1 MRDASVDENGIYV
14 TAQLLRPGNKIFF
27 LTETGGHTRS
37 AFDLLTLL
45 FRIHAP
51 IGLLHHLL
59 HVCRPGRPYCS
70 ESDGPRKTLLAFLQ
84 HIPDLCMEQPFRHIF
99 AEKHKF
105 VPSYTENIPA
115 AKMLEEQFAQSSDIF
130 VSPFV
135 PEGIVHALEI
145 VEVDEHDTE
154 AAGTFF
160 QQIAC

>member
-99 AEKHKF
+99 AE
-105 VPSYTENIPA
+105 
-115 AKMLEEQFAQSSDIF
+115 
-130 VSPFV
+130 
-135 PEGIVHALEI
+135 
-145 VEVDEHDTE
+145 
-154 AAGTFF
+154 
-160 QQIAC
+160 